1 MFCDYCPD
9 GAGNKAPG
17 GGCGH
22 IGATVACFQPDL
34 KRNVLAGGLCNLGPV
49 AVRAE
54 ERASLSRI
62 GRICTELGGEASF
75 TILKTSCT
83 SQSRKE
89 VMSNGFVFSQTD
101 GQVPRVL

>member
-1 MFCDYCPD
+1 MELVTKLLDE
-9 GAGNKAPG
+9 AVTHG
-17 GGCGH
+17 GH
-22 IGATVACFQPDL
+22 SSLFSTFQPDL

-62 GRICTELGGEASF
+62 GCICTKLGGEASF